1 MGAKV
6 LGLIALVLVQIWSGG
21 ECFGQV
27 LEVKAGAEAI
37 VKEGPTGN
45 SPEITRLVPGTRVE
59 QVGEAPRYYSVRLSD
74 GRVGWSYKGRY
85 VVVDAGPVAPV
96 APVITA
102 ETLLARSD
110 VLKIMVIDVEVGD
123 ATLII
128 CPSENGKR
136 DVLLIDTG
144 ENDADRI
151 RDELVR
157 NGFVLSGRPITRFIA
172 THYDHDHIGDADDM
186 IPLAEMVYD
195 HGNNNIK
202 TDYLEE
208 VSKAG
213 VHRETMTLD
222 YQETFSGGVV
232 VECVAVNQATD
243 FEPNVAPST
252 SGDNPNSIAVIIS
265 FEGFDYFTAG
275 DLTFGPELSL
285 TSGIRDCDM
294 YHVNHHGS
302 RATSSDE
309 MFVRALDPEVSVVSN
324 GTRHGHPTAEVAKRL
339 IEKVGSAFFQTNAN
353 DDTRAHQPETKFIA
367 DAESH
372 EDPEQE
378 ELEGAVGTIRIVV
391 DGAGGNY
398 YVLMGSLPLNNGTF
412 AIER

>member
-6 LGLIALVLVQIWSGG
+6 FSIIALVLVQSWSGG
-21 ECFGQV
+21 ECLGQV
-27 LEVKAGAEAI
+27 LEVKPGGEAI

-45 SPEITRLVPGTRVE
+45 AAEITRLAPGTRVE
-59 QVGEAPRYYSVRLSD
+59 QVGEAPRYYSIRLMD
-74 GRVGWSYKGRY
+74 GRVGWSYKGRF
-85 VVVDAGPVAPV
+85 VVVDADPGVPVT
-96 APVITA
+96 PVITA

-128 CPSENGKR
+128 CPREGER
-136 DVLLIDTG
+136 QDVLLIDTG
-144 ENDADRI
+144 ENDAERI
-151 RDELVR
+151 KAELVR

-172 THYDHDHIGDADDM
+172 THYDHDHIGDADDL

-208 VSKAG
+208 VSKPG
-213 VHRETMTLD
+213 VHRETMTID

-243 FEPNVAPST
+243 FEPDKAPSR

-265 FEGFDYFTAG
+265 YEGFDYFTGG

-285 TSGIRDCDM
+285 TSGIRDCDV

-339 IEKVGSAFFQTNAN
+339 IEEVGSAFFQTNAN
-353 DDTRAHQPETKFIA
+353 DDPRAHQPEAKFMA

-398 YVLMGSLPLNNGTF
+398 YVLMGELPLSEGTF